1 MFKKTLIEHRLGLT
15 RPVAKYDDDAATLA
29 IGTTQTQAEV
39 EPILHSTDV
48 WLHRKT
54 EFGSVVGNLK
64 IFLGLM
70 AILNAANLV
79 WQTLSFLECPCT

>member
-1 MFKKTLIEHRLGLT
+1 MLKKTLIEDRLGLT

-39 EPILHSTDV
+39 EPILRSTDA

-54 EFGSVVGNLK
+54 EFRSVVGNLK

-70 AILNAANLV
+70 GILHVANVL
-79 WQTLSFLECPCT
+79 WQALSFLPCSCN